1 MKLMLSTFV
10 TGIFFATLQ
19 MSYFFS
25 LQTLLTSTI
34 FSYFSLV
41 LCWFI
46 GAIVGLRFF
55 KFMDEKVILIL
66 SVVAYYL
73 FLITLFFNRFNTTL
87 LPIYVVLITISSIYA
102 GYFFPFQSKFFKKIN
117 YLFLIENNGFVL
129 GIILSYILFMFYGIG
144 FLELCPAI
152 IFSILFM
159 IKTCIN
165 VKFQ

>member
-1 MKLMLSTFV
+1 MKLILITFV
-10 TGIFFATLQ
+10 TGVFFATLQ

-34 FSYFSLV
+34 LSYFSLV
-41 LCWFI
+41 LCWLI

-55 KFMDEKVILIL
+55 KFMDEKIILTL
-66 SVVAYYL
+66 SIAAYYF
-73 FLITLFFNRFNTTL
+73 FLIMLFFNKFNTIL
-87 LPIYVVLITISSIYA
+87 LPVYLILITMSSIYA

-129 GIILSYILFMFYGIG
+129 GILSAYILFMFYGIG
-144 FLELCPAI
+144 FLIFSPGV

-159 IKTCIN
+159 IKSLR
-165 VKFQ
+165 KW